1 MMTHWFLITLL
12 TSLPSSKHRFYMH
25 FLVFHVGKQAFGF
38 QCPTHCLQ
46 VSHQQKNT
54 SRTHRDDVLQ
64 DGGGVGC
71 HQPIWCLLCHPFLTT
86 QVFSLKATN
95 NMKNK
100 QSRKQD
106 PYLQIT
112 GAPCK
117 NKPHTYKQNV
127 SNQKTHSGCHWNH
140 PAKSFFP
147 KRLVFK
153 PSNKK
158 SFQEQEHYDD
168 TYFQRHLWLKQPRSH
183 RLINYGKRETLRPG
197 EAFSASRGKVWLR
210 RWGAVRPLQSDGGC
224 EIDGGRP
231 VGPSCS
237 C

>member
-1 MMTHWFLITLL
+1 MF
-12 TSLPSSKHRFYMH
+12 
-25 FLVFHVGKQAFGF
+25 
-38 QCPTHCLQ
+38 
-46 VSHQQKNT
+46 HQQKNT

-64 DGGGVGC
+64 GGGSLSSAHGVYC
-71 HQPIWCLLCHPFLTT
+71 VTLLTA

-95 NMKNK
+95 NLKNK

-106 PYLQIT
+106 PHLQIT
-112 GAPCK
+112 SAPCK

-153 PSNKK
+153 SSNKK
-158 SFQEQEHYDD
+158 SFQEQEHYNN

-183 RLINYGKRETLRPG
+183 RLINLPGNRETLRPG

-210 RWGAVRPLQSDGGC
+210 RWGAVRPVQFDGGC

-231 VGPSCS
+231 VGPSALLSS

>member
-1 MMTHWFLITLL
+1 MTHWFLITLL

-168 TYFQRHLWLKQPRSH
+168 TYFQRHL
-183 RLINYGKRETLRPG
+183 
-197 EAFSASRGKVWLR
+197 
-210 RWGAVRPLQSDGGC
+210 
-224 EIDGGRP
+224 
-231 VGPSCS
+231 
-237 C
+237 

>member
-25 FLVFHVGKQAFGF
+25 FLVFHGWETGF
-38 QCPTHCLQ
+38 RFPMPNTLPPG
-46 VSHQQKNT
+46 VSSAKEHFT
-54 SRTHRDDVLQ
+54 DTPRRRPPGM
-64 DGGGVGC
+64 GGGGLGC

-158 SFQEQEHYDD
+158 SFQEQEHYND
-168 TYFQRHLWLKQPRSH
+168 TYFQRHL
-183 RLINYGKRETLRPG
+183 
-197 EAFSASRGKVWLR
+197 
-210 RWGAVRPLQSDGGC
+210 
-224 EIDGGRP
+224 
-231 VGPSCS
+231 
-237 C
+237 

>member
-1 MMTHWFLITLL
+1 M
-12 TSLPSSKHRFYMH
+12 
-25 FLVFHVGKQAFGF
+25 VGKLAFRF

-64 DGGGVGC
+64 DGGGSLSSAHGVYC
-71 HQPIWCLLCHPFLTT
+71 VTLLTT
-86 QVFSLKATN
+86 QVFFLKATN
-95 NMKNK
+95 NMNK

-117 NKPHTYKQNV
+117 NKPHTYKQNI

-158 SFQEQEHYDD
+158 SFQEQEHYND
-168 TYFQRHLWLKQPRSH
+168 TYFQRHL
-183 RLINYGKRETLRPG
+183 
-197 EAFSASRGKVWLR
+197 
-210 RWGAVRPLQSDGGC
+210 
-224 EIDGGRP
+224 
-231 VGPSCS
+231 
-237 C
+237 